1 MQVIFVIAFAVML
14 VFDAI
19 GAGAADIAVQDLPQ
33 TGGVKIIT
41 VIGEL
46 QSGDDKQFT
55 NIAVQAKGAVVVFN
69 SPGGS
74 VPAAIQIGKAIRLKG
89 FATLVPDGSLC
100 ASACALA
107 WLGGT
112 SRYMTLSAK
121 VGFHAAY
128 INNSGE
134 KQVSSVAN
142 ALIGSYLNGLGYS
155 EDAIAFFTSAPPEAL
170 QWLTFEESARLG
182 IEVRSFDELR
192 KEAAK
197 ASPASTKK
205 SGQLPLPKA
214 IRAKAFARALVAA
227 GESNNPED
235 LLKYYGPKL
244 LYSGKVL
251 DKSEVAAD
259 YGVYIKRWPQRRFAV
274 PGDDMS
280 VTCDEVSKRCAV
292 SFSLRWFAE
301 SPERHQRSEGI
312 ARRLFILQ
320 ETGDTFVV
328 LALEESILSRNVTA
342 MGLRLP
348 QNSALR

>member
-1 MQVIFVIAFAVML
+1 MQVIFVIAFAFML
-14 VFDAI
+14 VFDMAC
-19 GAGAADIAVQDLPQ
+19 AGAADIAVQDLPQ
-33 TGGVKIIT
+33 TGGAKLIT
-41 VIGEL
+41 VMGEL
-46 QSGDDKQFT
+46 QSGDEKQFT
-55 NIAVQAKGAVVVFN
+55 NFAVQAKGAVVVFN

-89 FATLVPDGSLC
+89 FATLVPDGSIC
-100 ASACALA
+100 TSACALA

-155 EDAIAFFTSAPPEAL
+155 EDAIAFFTSAPPEDL

-197 ASPASTKK
+197 APASIKK
-205 SGQLPLPKA
+205 SGQNPMPKV
-214 IRAKAFARALVAA
+214 IKAKAFVRALIIA
-227 GESNNPED
+227 GESNNPDD
-235 LLKYYGPKL
+235 LLKYYGQKI
-244 LYSGKVL
+244 LYSGKVK
-251 DKSEVAAD
+251 DKSEVSAEYD
-259 YGVYIKRWPQRRFAV
+259 VYIRRWPYRRFAV
-274 PGDDMS
+274 PDDDMS
-280 VTCDEVSKRCAV
+280 VTCDDVLRRCAV
-292 SFSLRWFAE
+292 SLNLRWLAE
-301 SPERHQRSEGI
+301 SPERHQRSEGT
-312 ARRLFILQ
+312 ARRSFILQ
-320 ETGDTFVV
+320 ENGDGFWV

-342 MGLRLP
+342 LGPRPL
-348 QNSALR
+348 QNSTLH